1 MVAYLRTKR
10 QGAWALGGESLPG
23 KLRADHD
30 QTTVKEHPEQ
40 HQPNRR
46 HGLKRCQRRPIPRVE
61 GDPIPEEVEFALVEV
76 VPVDEER
83 HEKGAQTE
91 RGIKSHTASLV

>member
-1 MVAYLRTKR
+1 
-10 QGAWALGGESLPG
+10 
-23 KLRADHD
+23 
-30 QTTVKEHPEQ
+30 
-40 HQPNRR
+40 
-46 HGLKRCQRRPIPRVE
+46 
-61 GDPIPEEVEFALVEV
+61 VEFALVEV